1 MEISGGPVAPDLIG
15 AGRWEADGKEAAW
28 PAPIPLGG
36 QRQGSEE
43 LGQGTRSRRHQRG
56 VREDRSLEKD
66 RERSF
71 SLLTTQW

>member
-1 MEISGGPVAPDLIG
+1 MPLIG

-56 VREDRSLEKD
+56 VSEDRSLEKD
-66 RERSF
+66 RGEEF
-71 SLLTTQW
+71 LTPDNTVVI